1 MNKKLAIITAAAAI
15 VTAMGLGS
23 CGKKDTKQDSEGAT
37 PVDVARAT
45 TDSVTLYR
53 EIPGIIHSM
62 NSVDIV
68 ARVSGYLRSVNYK
81 SGQIVQKG
89 QLLFT
94 IEDTRYR
101 DAVNQAQAQL
111 ASARSSYEYAK
122 SHYEAMQKAMKSNAV
137 SQMELK
143 QAKST
148 MEQAQASINDAS
160 AALQTASTQLGYCR
174 IVAPFTGRITAS
186 TPSVGAF
193 INGESSPET
202 LATIYDDSK
211 VQAYFNIEDAAFL
224 KNFVNNNSSIK
235 VDYDSIPLS
244 FSESLPHAYNGSL
257 QYLAPDIDPNT
268 GQLQLR
274 IDVNN
279 PYGELRDGMYV
290 TVKLPTAVDPQAVIV
305 KDAALS
311 TDQLGKYLYTVN
323 DSNKIVYTHVET
335 GQLANDTMRIIT
347 SGIKAGTPYVTKA
360 LLKVRPGIEVKPV
373 YKP

>member
-1 MNKKLAIITAAAAI
+1 MNKKITLITAAVIA
-15 VTAMGLGS
+15 TALGLGS
-23 CGKKDTKQDSEGAT
+23 CGKKDSRQESEGAM
-37 PVDVARAT
+37 PVDVARAA

-53 EIPGIIHSM
+53 EIPGILHSM
-62 NSVDIV
+62 NSVDLV
-68 ARVSGYLRSVNYK
+68 ARVSGYLRSINYQ

-89 QLLFT
+89 QVLFT

-143 QAKST
+143 QAKSN
-148 MEQAQASINDAS
+148 MEQAQASINDAA
-160 AALQTASTQLGYCR
+160 AALQTANTQLGYCR
-174 IVAPFTGRITAS
+174 IRAPFTGRITAS
-186 TPSVGAF
+186 APSVGAF
-193 INGESSPET
+193 INGEASPQT

-224 KNFVNNNSSIK
+224 KGFINDKGQHK

-244 FSESLPHAYNGSL
+244 FSEPLPHHYNGSL
-257 QYLAPDIDPNT
+257 DYLAPDIDPNT
-268 GQLQLR
+268 GQMQLR
-274 IDVNN
+274 ITINN
-279 PYGELRDGMYV
+279 PYGELRDGMYA
-290 TVKLPTAVDPQAVIV
+290 TVKLPTGVDPQAVIV

-311 TDQLGKYLYTVN
+311 SDQLGKYLYTVN

-335 GQLANDTMRIIT
+335 GQLANDSMRIVT